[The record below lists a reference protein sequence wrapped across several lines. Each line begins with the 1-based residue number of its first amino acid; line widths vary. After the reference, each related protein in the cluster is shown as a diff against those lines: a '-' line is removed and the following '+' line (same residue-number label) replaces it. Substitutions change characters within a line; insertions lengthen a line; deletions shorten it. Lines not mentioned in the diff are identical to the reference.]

1 MKTTCLVFVLVGA
14 ACAFAQPPPPSAPN
28 AADTAIN
35 QLRADLVDSFFKGD
49 IDRLV
54 TYLAPEVVVTWQ
66 NGEVSHGP
74 AEVRAYYQRMMTGE
88 NRIVREIK
96 ADPKILGRHIT
107 GETAI
112 SWGSLHDRFLLNDG
126 RELPFNTLFTL
137 TTAKRGDRWLV
148 TSYHASV
155 SVFDNPVL
163 SLATRKV
170 GLWVGAGAAVLGL
183 LLGWLVS
190 RAGPRRAT
198 P

>member
-14 ACAFAQPPPPSAPN
+14 ACAFAQPPPPSATT
-28 AADTAIN
+28 AAEAAIN

-74 AEVRAYYQRMMTGE
+74 AEVRAYYQQMMTGE

-96 ADPKILGRHIT
+96 ADPKILGRQIT
-107 GETAI
+107 GDTAI
-112 SWGSLHDRFLLNDG
+112 SWGNLHDRFVLNDG

-170 GLWVGAGAAVLGL
+170 GLWVGGGAAVLGL
-183 LLGWLVS
+183 LIGWLVG
-190 RAGPRRAT
+190 RAGQRRAA